1 MLMNNIH
8 RVTLAEGKGMPE
20 MINYLESLIRETH
33 KPEAEIVAW
42 AFQTGLRQLWREQI
56 LGRYLR
62 REINREKA
70 IDLAGIDWVELAE
83 RQHKATME
91 DLEWALGN

>member
-1 MLMNNIH
+1 M
-8 RVTLAEGKGMPE
+8 AETVK
-20 MINYLESLIRETH
+20 YLEALIRETH